1 MVKTPFLEKYT
12 DNLSAKIAKK
22 EADYEVYGR
31 DEEIQ
36 NVITSLRRRTKITHS
51 GWRSGR
57 WEDCYCRRACFSH
70 FKRSGA
76 K

>member
-36 NVITSLRRRTKITHS
+36 NVITSPS
-51 GWRSGR
+51 Q
-57 WEDCYCRRACFSH
+57 AN
-70 FKRSGA
+70 
-76 K
+76 